1 MYKYLITLIR
11 LPASPLL
18 LGLLGGKKK
27 KTKSKTVEHFL
38 FVFFNES
45 KELPQCSS
53 TFFVTAVVAC
63 MVTRLR
69 NSW

>member
-1 MYKYLITLIR
+1 MYKYLITLTR

-27 KTKSKTVEHFL
+27 KKSKTVEHFL
-38 FVFFNES
+38 LVFFNEP

-63 MVTRLR
+63 MVTRLH